1 MKIETTIRDDYQARI
16 VAEFEPEFM
25 DKFKRQAARKISQDA
40 RIPGFRPGKA
50 PYDVVRRM
58 YGEEMIE
65 KQAVELMLDEVY
77 PQVLKEAAV
86 EPSGM
91 GNLDEIISYNPP
103 TFAFIVP
110 LTPKV
115 ELGDYKAIRRDY
127 TAPVVDDS
135 EVEQVL
141 KNLRGNYSTAEA
153 VERPVA
159 EGDLVSVKVSGRL
172 TNPVEGEEAEVF
184 KENTVQMIIGEN
196 DFEDDDWPYEGY
208 TRELVGLSVN
218 EEKTVVHTYPEDY
231 VEENLRGK
239 EVSIVAT
246 VMAVKA
252 FHMPEVTDEFAQ
264 SLGDFTT
271 ADALRNAIR
280 QNLEENN
287 SREYNENYYT
297 QLFNELSATTKIFY
311 PPHILQE
318 EIESVLHSLEHD
330 LEDRKMDMPTYLKT
344 LGKEKETFI
353 EEDIKPVAK
362 RRLERALMIDAIARA
377 EAIQLS
383 QVDLQREVSKTL
395 QMFQSD
401 PEVSKLRGEKA
412 QNFFQNVT
420 MQTASQML
428 HRAVLNRFKSIA
440 SGQPETVTEAIDEM
454 TSAVE
459 PVAETDPVES
469 AVEPVAETAPVEVAL
484 EPEVETA
491 EESASTEEKPAEA

>member
-1 MKIETTIRDDYQARI
+1 LKIETTIRDDYQARI

-91 GNLDEIISYNPP
+91 GNLEEIISYNPP
-103 TFAFIVP
+103 TFAFVVP

-115 ELGDYKAIRRDY
+115 ELGDYKSVRKDY
-127 TAPVVDDS
+127 NLPVVNDS
-135 EVEQVL
+135 DVDQVL
-141 KNLRGNYSTAEA
+141 KNLRGNYSTAEVA
-153 VERPVA
+153 ERPIA
-159 EGDLVSVKVSGRL
+159 EGDLVSLKISGHL
-172 TNPVEGEEAEVF
+172 ANPVEGEDAEVF

-239 EVSIVAT
+239 EVVIVAT
-246 VMAVKA
+246 VLTVKA

-264 SLGDFTT
+264 TLGDFAT
-271 ADALRNAIR
+271 ADALRDAIR
-280 QNLEENN
+280 KNLEENN
-287 SREYNENYYT
+287 SREYNEAYYT
-297 QLFNELSATTKIFY
+297 QIFDEVIASSKIMY
-311 PPHILQE
+311 PPQILEE

-330 LEDRKMDMPTYLKT
+330 LEDRKMDLPTYIKT
-344 LGKEKETFI
+344 LGKEKDAFI
-353 EEDIKPVAK
+353 AEDIKPVAK
-362 RRLERALMIDAIARA
+362 RRLERSLVINEMARA
-377 EAIQLS
+377 EEIKLDNIQL
-383 QVDLQREVSKTL
+383 QQEVSRIL
-395 QMFQSD
+395 QSFQSD
-401 PEVSKLRGEKA
+401 PEFAKLRGERA
-412 QNFFQNVT
+412 QNFMQNLM

-428 HRAVLNRFKSIA
+428 NRAVMSRFKAIA
-440 SGQPETVTEAIDEM
+440 TGQPETVPGPIDEM
-454 TSAVE
+454 TSLVE
-459 PVAETDPVES
+459 PVAETTPVE
-469 AVEPVAETAPVEVAL
+469 AAA
-484 EPEVETA
+484 EPEAEIA
-491 EESASTEEKPAEA
+491 EETASTEEKPAEA